1 MRASGFGARPQLQLH
16 RFRRDWD
23 ENPQAKY
30 NCLPQTSGSPVV
42 EAFELNSTGSD
53 CWGSPWTLSEGQD
66 TFAVSDANQ
75 DGYWLWH
82 VNGNPVFNNAHSEGL
97 FVSGIIDNNG
107 ERLNLDDGAKAN
119 FNRLERMN
127 GNANYVDWNNTSHDS
142 SLSDDPGYHGC
153 WYSDTH
159 TASLANGVSC

>member
-1 MRASGFGARPQLQLH
+1 
-16 RFRRDWD
+16 
-23 ENPQAKY
+23 
-30 NCLPQTSGSPVV
+30 
-42 EAFELNSTGSD
+42 
-53 CWGSPWTLSEGQD
+53 
-66 TFAVSDANQ
+66 
-75 DGYWLWH
+75 
-82 VNGNPVFNNAHSEGL
+82 
-97 FVSGIIDNNG
+97 VSGIIDNNG